1 VVAAEKTGRTVTSV
15 EAPAERDVVADAL
28 DEPVPDG
35 PEDTAAATPARAV
48 RRPAAP
54 AGLVLGVAVL
64 CGLAV
69 WFLLYALVLTG
80 LQEHS
85 TQSRLYEQYRLRLSA
100 ATAPLGGLI
109 KPGTPVALV
118 SAPSGG
124 LHDEVVVEG
133 TTSGVLQSG
142 PGHESDTPLPGQ
154 VGSSVIL
161 GRSVTFGGPFRH
173 ITGLKVGDT
182 IRVTTGQGVF
192 SFQVYDVRHAG
203 DPIKPL
209 QAGKAGLTLVTSASS
224 GWRSG
229 WAPDRTVYVD
239 AVQVH
244 GTAQPAPQGRPTS
257 ISQASR
263 PMQGESK
270 GLVALIFWLEG
281 LAVAGAAFCWSWL
294 RWGRTQTWIVGVPV
308 VLVMLWGLSGT
319 LMRFLPN
326 LL

>member
-15 EAPAERDVVADAL
+15 EAPAEQEVVADAV
-28 DEPVPDG
+28 DEPAPDRS
-35 PEDTAAATPARAV
+35 EDTGAPTRVRAV
-48 RRPAAP
+48 RRRAVPV
-54 AGLVLGVAVL
+54 GLVVAVAVL

-69 WFLLYALVLTG
+69 WFLVYALVLTG

-85 TQSRLYEQYRLRLSA
+85 TQARLYEQYRLKLSA

-109 KPGTPVALV
+109 KPGTPVALI

-133 TTSGVLQSG
+133 TTSGVLESG

-161 GRSVTFGGPFRH
+161 GRSVTFGGPFRD
-173 ITGLKVGDT
+173 ITALKVGDT
-182 IRVTTGQGVF
+182 VKVTTGQGAF

-209 QAGKAGLTLVTSASS
+209 QAGRAGLTLVTSASN
-224 GWRSG
+224 GWRSS
-229 WAPDRTVYVD
+229 WAPGRTVYVD

-257 ISQASR
+257 INEASR

-270 GLVALIFWLEG
+270 GVVALIFWLEG

-308 VLVMLWGLSGT
+308 ILVMLWGLSGT